1 VAAQLHPHQG
11 TSVSNGGQAHAP
23 TTWLRIA
30 IATVPRAQHMPYL
43 ERVLL
48 NLADELGGLG
58 DIEDGVRVLPP
69 ATIEVVAANF
79 RPGKHE
85 VFDRIRS
92 RLGRLKSKHPAKAHF
107 RFLELDP
114 VLCDP
119 PVSDSWEYK
128 PSLSPEVSPRQQTR
142 DVVAMMRAALH
153 VGSSFDAASAPTCE
167 NMLLMEDDFELCPGS
182 LPLIKH
188 AIQKAQRD
196 SFSGIRVGIAGN
208 GIIIPCADVMPL
220 TSYLLKHQFMMPVD
234 LLFAEWFLRIHGD
247 SKSHLHDGHK
257 FRINQVNLFHH
268 IGSVSSFSDGRGQR
282 RVVGC
287 GNTLSTKSWMK
298 GER

>member
-1 VAAQLHPHQG
+1 
-11 TSVSNGGQAHAP
+11 
-23 TTWLRIA
+23 
-30 IATVPRAQHMPYL
+30 
-43 ERVLL
+43 
-48 NLADELGGLG
+48 
-58 DIEDGVRVLPP
+58 
-69 ATIEVVAANF
+69 
-79 RPGKHE
+79 
-85 VFDRIRS
+85 
-92 RLGRLKSKHPAKAHF
+92 
-107 RFLELDP
+107 
-114 VLCDP
+114 
-119 PVSDSWEYK
+119 
-128 PSLSPEVSPRQQTR
+128 
-142 DVVAMMRAALH
+142 
-153 VGSSFDAASAPTCE
+153 
-167 NMLLMEDDFELCPGS
+167 MLLMEDDFELCPGS

-208 GIIIPCADVMPL
+208 GTIIPCADVMPL